1 MVVVFEENEFQ
12 NEDKLVIHQ
21 PHLLIYGLLLLICDG
36 VNENSATGWMKLK
49 KLMAHHNVDDGDGF
63 GTNSSLLW
71 HFQRNQRITISI
83 GLFLSDNA

>member
-36 VNENSATGWMKLK
+36 VNENSATG
-49 KLMAHHNVDDGDGF
+49 
-63 GTNSSLLW
+63 
-71 HFQRNQRITISI
+71 
-83 GLFLSDNA
+83 